1 MLCFLFLFVVAIL
14 RFLFVFLTQ
23 IPYQKRHCGFE
34 CHRYQVLNVQMI
46 NTLWVS
52 LYKQGYFT
60 LFKLIAEIEPD
71 SGLAGEIHL
80 VKKNLDLPM

>member
-1 MLCFLFLFVVAIL
+1 M
-14 RFLFVFLTQ
+14 
-23 IPYQKRHCGFE
+23 
-34 CHRYQVLNVQMI
+34 LNVQMI